1 MAGAPAPVPEL
12 AAIHIFNTS
21 GSPFIHYFIFFER
34 MKAYVFPGQGSQF
47 EGMGK
52 ELYDSNT
59 QAKELF
65 EQANEILG
73 WRITDVMFQGTKED
87 LTQTKVTQPAVFLES
102 LTRALVAGDAF
113 QPDAVA
119 GHSLGEFTALAAAG
133 ALSFADALQ
142 LVSQRAFAMQKAC
155 ELADGTMA
163 AVLGM
168 EDAVVEE
175 ICRSISH
182 EIVVPANYNSPGQL
196 VISGSRAGIEFAVT
210 KLQEAGAKRVVV
222 LAVGG
227 AFHSPLMQPAQDELA
242 SAIEAAAIRAPKCP
256 VYQNVHAR
264 AVTDPAEIRQNL
276 IAQLTAPVRWT
287 QTIENML
294 AGGITQFIEVG
305 GAGGVLRGM
314 IRKIN
319 REAAT
324 EAL

>member
-1 MAGAPAPVPEL
+1 MK
-12 AAIHIFNTS
+12 
-21 GSPFIHYFIFFER
+21 
-34 MKAYVFPGQGSQF
+34 KAYVFPGQGAQF

-52 ELYDSNT
+52 DLYESNT
-59 QAKELF
+59 QARDLF
-65 EQANEILG
+65 EQANEVLG
-73 WRITDVMFQGTKED
+73 WRITDVMFSGAKED

-102 LTRALVAGDAF
+102 IIRAKVAGPAF
-113 QPDAVA
+113 QPGAVA

-133 ALSFADALQ
+133 ALSFADALR

-155 ELADGTMA
+155 ELTESTMA

-168 EDAVVEE
+168 EDAQVEAV
-175 ICRSISH
+175 CASIMG

-196 VISGSRAGIEFAVT
+196 VISGTKKGIEMAAA

-242 SAIEAAAIRAPKCP
+242 RAINATTFQTPFCP

-264 AVTDPAEIRQNL
+264 PVTDPAEIQKNL

-287 QTIENML
+287 QTVENMI
-294 AGGITQFIEVG
+294 ADGVSEFIEVG
-305 GAGGVLRGM
+305 GSGGVLRGL

-319 REAAT
+319 RDVAT

>member
-1 MAGAPAPVPEL
+1 
-12 AAIHIFNTS
+12 
-21 GSPFIHYFIFFER
+21 
-34 MKAYVFPGQGSQF
+34 MKKGYVFPGQGSQF

-52 ELYDSNT
+52 VLYESST
-59 QAKELF
+59 LAKELF
-65 EQANEILG
+65 EQANDILG
-73 WRITDVMFQGTKED
+73 WRITDVMFGGTKED
-87 LTQTKVTQPAVFLES
+87 LTQTRVTQPAVFLES
-102 LTRALVAGDAF
+102 IVRAKMAGADF

-133 ALSFADALQ
+133 ALDFADALR

-168 EDAVVEE
+168 EDAVVEQV
-175 ICRSISH
+175 CAAISG

-196 VISGSRAGIEFAVT
+196 VISGSRKGIELAVE

-242 SAIEAAAIRAPKCP
+242 KAIEATNFSRPLCP

-264 AVTDPAEIRQNL
+264 PVTDPEEIRRNL
-276 IAQLTAPVRWT
+276 VAQLTAPVRWT
-287 QTIENML
+287 QSIENMF
-294 AGGITQFIEVG
+294 ADGIGEFVEVG
-305 GAGGVLRGM
+305 GGGPVLRGM
-314 IRKIN
+314 IRKIV
-319 REAAT
+319 RDAVLGEC
-324 EAL
+324 

>member
-1 MAGAPAPVPEL
+1 MK
-12 AAIHIFNTS
+12 
-21 GSPFIHYFIFFER
+21 
-34 MKAYVFPGQGSQF
+34 KAYIFPGQGAQF

-52 ELYDSNT
+52 DLYDSNPL
-59 QAKELF
+59 ARDLF
-65 EQANEILG
+65 EQANAILG
-73 WRITDVMFQGTKED
+73 WRITDVMFSGTRED

-102 LTRALVAGDAF
+102 IVRAKVAGAGF

-133 ALSFADALQ
+133 ALSFEDALR

-155 ELADGTMA
+155 ELAEGTMA

-168 EDAVVEE
+168 EDARVEE
-175 ICRSISH
+175 ICASIAG
-182 EIVVPANYNSPGQL
+182 EVVVPANYNSPGQL
-196 VISGSRAGIEFAVT
+196 VISGSKKGIDLAAA

-227 AFHSPLMQPAQDELA
+227 AFHSPLMQPAQEELA
-242 SAIEAAAIRAPKCP
+242 RAIIATSLQKPFCP

-264 AVTDPAEIRQNL
+264 PVSDPAEIQKNL

-287 QTIENML
+287 QTVENML
-294 AGGITQFIEVG
+294 ADGITQFIEVG
-305 GAGGVLRGM
+305 GSGGVLRGL